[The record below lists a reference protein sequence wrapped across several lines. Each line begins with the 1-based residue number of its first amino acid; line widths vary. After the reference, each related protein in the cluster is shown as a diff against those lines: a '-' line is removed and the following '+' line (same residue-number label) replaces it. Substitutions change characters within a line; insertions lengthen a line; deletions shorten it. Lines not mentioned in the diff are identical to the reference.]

1 MGNILQF
8 SAIKEAIADI
18 KAGKFVIVM
27 DDEGRE
33 NEGDLVIAAEKAAP
47 DKINFMLKHGR
58 GLICMPVI
66 GKRLD
71 ELRLPQMVMPNGYTE
86 HCAFTISVDAAK
98 GATTGVSAFDR
109 AATVKAVLD
118 QRTRPDDLKR
128 PGHMFPL
135 RYQDGGVLI
144 RQGHTE
150 ASVDLAMLAGLYPAA
165 VICEILDD
173 DGRVAKYEKLM
184 EFSKI
189 HDIKIISI
197 NDLIEYR
204 KNGEQGIMADSGN
217 IVADSDS

>member
-1 MGNILQF
+1 MNGVLQF
-8 SAIKEAIADI
+8 STIKDAIADI
-18 KAGKFVIVM
+18 KSGKFVIVI

-33 NEGDLVIAAEKAAP
+33 NEGDLVIAADKATP

-71 ELRLPQMVMPNGYTE
+71 ELKLPQMVMPNGHTG
-86 HCAFTISVDAAK
+86 HCAFTISIDAAK
-98 GATTGVSAFDR
+98 GTTTGVSAFDR

-118 QRTRPDDLKR
+118 PRTMPEELKR

-165 VICEILDD
+165 VICEILDE
-173 DGRVAKYEKLM
+173 DGRVAKYGRLM

-189 HDIKIISI
+189 HSIRIISV

-204 KNGEQGIMADSGN
+204 KNGEQNIMADSGN
-217 IVADSDS
+217 IVAGSDS

>member
-8 SAIKEAIADI
+8 STIKDAVADM
-18 KAGKFVIVM
+18 KRGRFVIVM

-33 NEGDLVIAAEKAAP
+33 NEGDLVIAADNATPEN
-47 DKINFMLKHGR
+47 INFMLKHGR

-66 GKRLD
+66 GERLD
-71 ELRLPQMVMPNGYTE
+71 ELKLPQMVMPNGHTG
-86 HCAFTISVDAAK
+86 HCAFTISIDGAK
-98 GATTGVSAFDR
+98 GTTTGVSAFDR

-118 QRTRPDDLKR
+118 PKTKPDDLRR

-135 RYQDGGVLI
+135 RYHDGGVLA

-165 VICEILDD
+165 VICEILDE
-173 DGRVAKYEKLM
+173 DGRVAKYNRLM
-184 EFSKI
+184 EFSKK
-189 HDIKIISI
+189 HGIKIISI
-197 NDLIEYR
+197 NDLIECR
-204 KNGEQGIMADSGN
+204 KNGEQGIMANSGN